1 MPYHSVNPST
11 INLGIDLA
19 YRLGI
24 IKQDPVLRNI
34 IHLYRR
40 LKASG
45 VTDRNLEVLLRSRL
59 SPVFR
64 AAAHNRIR
72 LLFNF
77 PEKTAGDIHIGN
89 DPFKKAV
96 LIMFKD
102 LRGHV
107 LIVASTTSGKTV
119 LMFVMIRSLLDYKK
133 SSGKGFSF
141 HMYDYV
147 KNDFLNLI
155 PMFERFNEPV
165 YVIDRTNL
173 FFNPLNPQG
182 RSISSTIEQFTEL
195 LAFCFS
201 AQEPTRFAVRK
212 VSAPLY
218 QKGVPPTLGELRE
231 SVQNDKEI
239 NEGIRINLASKLDG
253 LFAAL
258 PQIKNC
264 RYGYSYEDLAHR
276 NIIWSLPGM
285 GIEIQNFIVFSYRQG
300 LFSTRVERRYYR
312 AEPDLINFDDE
323 AWRLFK
329 SGEHNSLSRFTAT
342 QRALG
347 IAQVLG
353 SQTPDLD
360 SAVVGNTNIRIGGR
374 LTTLGNINTW
384 GGALALNSEQKNL
397 LIYLRPGEFII
408 KINSETGHPYP
419 FVFKAPLVQIQHHID
434 DAEIKRRADALVAE
448 LKPDISVSPPVINP
462 EASRKDNNL
471 SKDELSLLKNAYKNP
486 VLILTRHYRDL
497 GLNNRRGTEAVK
509 GLNNKNLIKLW
520 NIETGAPGRSPK
532 IIQILDEGYEIINEK
547 PIENNGRGGFF
558 HELCKTIVANFYKN
572 EGYAVEIEFPLGG
585 SKTIDL
591 IAVKENEKIAAEI
604 EISGDHCEENILKI
618 LPLKY
623 SKIIV
628 VYNDR
633 AIRNRYEKKY
643 STLGVTFT
651 PIYFYHNTLYNKKL
665 H

>member
-1 MPYHSVNPST
+1 MLNRSINPSS
-11 INLGIDLA
+11 INLGINLA
-19 YRLGI
+19 YKLGVL
-24 IKQDPVLRNI
+24 KQNPSLKNI
-34 IHLYRR
+34 IYLYKK

-45 VTDRNLEVLLRSRL
+45 VTDRNLDILLRSQL

-64 AAAHNRIR
+64 VAARNPIK

-77 PEKTAGDIHIGN
+77 PDKNEGDIYLGN

-96 LIMFKD
+96 PVMFKD

-133 SSGKGFSF
+133 SSAKGFFF

-155 PMFERFNEPV
+155 PMFARFNEPV

-201 AQEPTRFAVRK
+201 AKEPTRFAVRK
-212 VSAPLY
+212 VLLPLY
-218 QKGVPPTLGELRE
+218 QKGIPPTLGELRDGI
-231 SVQNDKEI
+231 QNDKEL
-239 NEGIRINLASKLDG
+239 NEGIKINLISKLSG
-253 LFAAL
+253 LFATL
-258 PQIKNC
+258 PQIKDC
-264 RYGYSYEDLAHR
+264 RDGYSYEGLAHK

-285 GIEIQNFIVFSYRQG
+285 GIEIQNFIVFGYRQG

-312 AEPDLINFDDE
+312 TEPDLINFDDE
-323 AWRLFK
+323 AWRLF
-329 SGEHNSLSRFTAT
+329 SASEHNSLSRFTAT

-347 IAQVLG
+347 IAQILG

-360 SAVVGNTNIRIGGR
+360 AAVVGNTNIRIGGR

-384 GGALALNSEQKNL
+384 GGALALNNEQKSL
-397 LIYLRPGEFII
+397 LLYLRPGEFII
-408 KINSETGHPYP
+408 KINSETGHMYP
-419 FVFKAPLVQIQHHID
+419 FIFKSPLVQIQHHID
-434 DAEIKRRADALVAE
+434 DAEIKRRADALVTE
-448 LKPDISVSPPVINP
+448 LKPDRPVSQPVINLEGP
-462 EASRKDNNL
+462 RRNNDI
-471 SKDELSLLKNAYKNP
+471 SKDALSLLKNAYKNP
-486 VLILTRHYRDL
+486 TLILTRHYRDL
-497 GLNNRRGTEAVK
+497 GLNNRRGTEALK
-509 GLNNKNLIKLW
+509 ELNRKNLIRLW
-520 NIETGAPGRSPK
+520 DIETGAPGRRPK
-532 IIQILDEGYEIINEK
+532 IIEILNEGYEIINEK
-547 PIENNGRGGFF
+547 PLKNNGRGGFF
-558 HELCKTIVANFYKN
+558 HEMCKTIVAQFYKN
-572 EGYAVEIEFPLGG
+572 EGYAVEIEFPLGE

-591 IAVKENEKIAAEI
+591 IAVRDNEKIAAEI
-604 EISGDHCEENILKI
+604 EISGDHCEANILKI

-623 SKIIV
+623 NKIIV

-633 AIRNRYEKKY
+633 AIRDRYEKKY

-651 PIYFYHNTLYNKKL
+651 PVYFYYNTLYNKEL